1 MSSFMAGDWGKP
13 ALAGLLSA
21 SDAMIDLYLIDFANG
36 ASVLDTV
43 APWAN
48 YRVPS
53 RLKRTECN
61 YSRLL
66 RTAGTHDDEH

>member
-1 MSSFMAGDWGKP
+1 MRSFMAGDWGKP

-21 SDAMIDLYLIDFANG
+21 SDAMIDLHLIDFAKG

-43 APWAN
+43 APWAK

-61 YSRLL
+61 YSRLR
-66 RTAGTHDDEH
+66 RTAGIHDAEH